1 MADVTGSFGQEEVVL
16 NNAAT
21 EATLKQLLG
30 AMQIVAAKAKSEF
43 KNQAELDKALG
54 NLAKTTKDQV
64 RALYGSP
71 FSVDYTDEGLEITRR
86 RKREMHKRTI

>member
-64 RALYGSP
+64 KSGKKFNDSTLRSYKA
-71 FSVDYTDEGLEITRR
+71 
-86 RKREMHKRTI
+86 K